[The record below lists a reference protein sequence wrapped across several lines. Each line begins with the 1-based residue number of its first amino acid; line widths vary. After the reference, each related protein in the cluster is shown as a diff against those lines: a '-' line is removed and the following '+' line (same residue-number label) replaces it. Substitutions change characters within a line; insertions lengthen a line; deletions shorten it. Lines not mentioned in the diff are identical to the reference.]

1 MNSQL
6 EFFFPGYSDTRL
18 ISSSDEHNVFRAA
31 KNNIPAKVIL
41 KTPNSQYPSPNSI
54 QKLHREFEILN
65 KIDSDHVIKAISL
78 IHKDAEKLYLLELED
93 INAITLAE
101 YAQTHSISLGQ
112 ILSIAEQIA
121 QALFSIHQK
130 NIIHKNINPNNII
143 VVPETGLV
151 KLIDFSI
158 ASQLSRET
166 PYVTNPNLLEGT
178 LPYSSPEQTGRMNRT
193 LDYRSDYYSFG
204 VTLYEMLVGRK
215 PFESDDPMEVI
226 HFHLAKQITR
236 PVKPKH
242 AIPNSV
248 WHIIEKLL
256 AKTPELRY
264 QNGKVLIADLKQCQ
278 MQLEQQGNIDDFNI
292 ANHDI
297 SDQFHITQKLYGRE
311 PQINTLMEVFN
322 RAARGASELMLVTGY
337 SGIGK
342 TSLVSEIHKPIV
354 EQKGF
359 FVTGKFDQ
367 YRRDIPFSAILNAT
381 SQLIS
386 QILTE
391 SDETISIFRSQL
403 QDHLEDHAS
412 TLAEILPE
420 LVLILGQPNS
430 RPATHSIDSEQ
441 HMMHLFAQFLKVFAK
456 REHPLV
462 IFLDDL
468 QWIDPASL
476 KLIHFLMQSG
486 QLESFMLIGAYRNNE
501 VDNAHP
507 LIETIAAIQHSK
519 PVWKLSLGPLSL
531 QSINEILS
539 DTLQRSLKDTL
550 ELAKLIHD
558 KTKGNPFF
566 TNQFLYTIYEEN
578 ILYFDSERIEWN
590 WDIEKIST
598 MEVSENVL
606 DLMVSKIQKFSPAT
620 HNLLR
625 LASCLGSQFD
635 LKTLA
640 EISGYAIDTTL
651 NYLLEALESGLIKAQ
666 DFNYKYFLH
675 SDSSNAKS
683 IFNPS
688 LSAMHIHFTFY
699 HDRVREAA
707 YTLLPTELRQEI
719 HLKTGRLLLKRF
731 SKSLQ
736 KERDDELFNIIDHL
750 NQGLPLVKSSSEKL
764 ELAVL
769 NLEASQKAIASTA
782 NAAALFYAQKG
793 YELLPPNAVEAHY
806 NEWFELSRAK
816 IETLF
821 LCGRVKDAE
830 EIYLKIKDNIKEQ
843 NHKIDLYILMERVY
857 QTLNDFQAGMEVGNE
872 CMMLYGF
879 NLPYEDA
886 EAIAEVKQEELK
898 KALKTVSKM
907 DMDSLLNLPELE
919 NKDFLKV
926 FMMLDEFWTNAYLA
940 GNLDASDVAG
950 LMIMNLTLKYGNNP
964 NAAFGYIIFA
974 GILSSL
980 DDYERAFE
988 FGLLAK
994 NLNRKYNQ
1002 LELIPKVNNMFGHF
1016 VSHYRQHMKKNV
1028 AIFHESYEVVLKT
1041 GDIAWGVWGAS
1052 FMSLTRFTIGMP
1064 LEQVAK
1070 SVDTYLEYLE
1080 STGDQSIV
1088 NMNLFQLQLIRCW
1101 QGKTD
1106 SPLSLDSEDFSLKE
1120 LKQYLDSGAF
1130 PYGQFWYSLYLGQL
1144 YYSMNQPE
1152 KALEMTLI
1160 ADQTKILAPNFMQF
1174 CEHHTYHPL
1183 ILCANYNQAN
1193 EKQKQVWLKQ
1203 IDTCIER
1210 LEIWAKH
1217 APMNYE
1223 HKLFLVKA
1231 EKNRITGH
1239 LVEAQN
1245 FFERSIEAA
1254 LRDGYIQNA
1263 ALANELAGKL
1273 QLIRRRN
1280 RFATAYLEEA
1290 RFGYTRWGAFGKIK
1304 HFDQMYGSIL
1314 EHVEQQR
1321 PDRSTA
1327 DPAGELTSP
1336 ILNQPNHF
1344 QNKLDLHS
1352 LMKAAQSISKEMRLD
1367 LLLNQLMKV
1376 IIENAGAEKGVL
1388 LLPESNREDLTVQAA
1403 FDTNSS
1409 AMETLVS
1416 TPLQDYSGASISVIK
1431 YVART
1436 LQPVVLDNASKTGPF
1451 QNTEYIDTYKPK
1463 SILCTPIINQGN
1475 LVCVVYL
1482 ENNLT
1487 SGAFTQD
1494 RIEVLNLLSG
1504 QAAVSI
1510 ENALLYQTLEQI
1522 VQSRTAELRIKTNDL
1537 NSMLQNIHVGIFT
1550 LTEGLSIHHEYSA
1563 FLEDI
1568 LETQYI
1574 SGRNVMQ
1581 VMFSNCNI
1589 AAHRLSQMEGTLS
1602 MLIGS
1607 PDFLFEANSHLLVS
1621 EFEKNFSD
1629 GRIKILEVSWDPI
1642 IDENQYIEKIMV
1654 SVRDT
1659 TQIKELQQEADT
1671 QQKELTM
1678 LGQMLAQ
1685 PIRSIQDLLNNAFQ
1699 HIHECK
1705 QLIQNTPTKSESVV
1719 NELFRNIHTLKG
1731 DARTFQFS
1739 FVVDAIHEIENYY
1752 IHLKSSKHSA
1762 WDPDRLLKDLNK
1774 IDSILRQYE
1783 LLFLTKLRGDRN
1795 HETGIYL
1802 DSELSKKQQALLNN
1816 VNYQDQK
1823 DLISRMHQLEL
1834 LQQAIG
1840 SEPIEQII
1848 SSIVNNIPSLSQS
1861 LNKTAPQISLNCEHI
1876 RLNSDSATPLRE
1888 VLMHLFSNSI
1898 AHGIEI
1904 PEQRTKAGK
1913 NTIGRLML
1921 EVRTEADSLILE
1933 YWDDGAGLP
1942 LNKMKKIASI
1952 QKNRD
1957 SKIQMKDD
1965 EASRLIFE
1973 PGFTTSDEANK
1984 ISGRGVGMDAVNHLI
1999 AKMGGT
2005 INIVFRDTNEGADF
2019 RPFSYKITLPKS
2031 CVIVVETHA
2040 A

>member
-1 MNSQL
+1 MTSEL
-6 EFFFPGYSDTRL
+6 EFIFPGYINIKL
-18 ISSSDEHNVFRAA
+18 INSSDEHNIYRAT
-31 KNNIPAKVIL
+31 KKDSNNRVIL
-41 KTPNSQYPSPNSI
+41 KTPSSQYPSPNSI

-65 KIDSDHVIKAISL
+65 KMNCEHVVQTNSL
-78 IHKDAEKLYLLELED
+78 IHNDVDKFYALEFDD

-101 YAQTHSISLGQ
+101 YLQTHSPTLDD
-112 ILSIAEQIA
+112 LLAIAEQIA
-121 QALFSIHQK
+121 SALFTIHQN

-143 VVPETGLV
+143 IVPETRLI

-158 ASQLSRET
+158 ASKLSRET

-178 LPYSSPEQTGRMNRT
+178 LVYSSPEQTGRMNRT

-204 VTLYEMLVGRK
+204 ITLYEMFVGSK
-215 PFESDDPMEVI
+215 PFYSDDPMEVI
-226 HFHLAKQITR
+226 HFHLAKKII
-236 PVKPKH
+236 KPEKPLFP
-242 AIPNSV
+242 IPNAI
-248 WHIIEKLL
+248 WKIIEKLL

-264 QNGKVLIADLKQCQ
+264 QNGKVLTADLKQCQ
-278 MQLEQQGNIDDFNI
+278 EILCRKEDSNDFSI
-292 ANHDI
+292 AKHDI
-297 SDQFHITQKLYGRE
+297 SDQFHIAQKLYGRE
-311 PQINTLMEVFN
+311 SQIQTLMEVFHK
-322 RAARGASELMLVTGY
+322 AARGASELMLVTGY

-354 EQKGF
+354 EEKGF

-367 YRRDIPFSAILNAT
+367 YRRDIPFSAILSAT

-391 SDETISIFRSQL
+391 SDETISDYRSQL
-403 QDHLEDHAS
+403 ICQLEDHAS
-412 TLAEILPE
+412 ILAEILPE
-420 LVLILGQPNS
+420 LTLILGQQNT
-430 RPATHSIDSEQ
+430 RPTIHSIDSEQ

-456 REHPLV
+456 RDHPLV

-476 KLIHFLMQSG
+476 KLIQFLMQSG
-486 QLESFMLIGAYRNNE
+486 HLESFMLIGAYRNNE

-507 LIETIAAIQHSK
+507 LIECIESIQQTK
-519 PVWKLSLGPLSL
+519 PVWKLSLGTLSL
-531 QSINEILS
+531 QSINEMIS
-539 DTLQRSLKDTL
+539 DTLQRKPKDTI

-578 ILYFDSERIEWN
+578 ILYFNSDQIEWD
-590 WDIEKIST
+590 WDINKIST

-675 SDSSNAKS
+675 SDTSEAKNT
-683 IFNPS
+683 FNPS
-688 LSAMHIHFTFY
+688 LSAMRIQFTFF

-707 YTLLPTELRQEI
+707 YSLLPVELCQEV
-719 HLKTGRLLLKRF
+719 HLKTGRLLLKRY
-731 SKSLQ
+731 SGASQ
-736 KERDDELFNIIDHL
+736 MERDEKLFDIIDHL
-750 NQGLPLVKSSSEKL
+750 NQALPLVKSASEKL
-764 ELAVL
+764 ELALL

-782 NAAALFYAQKG
+782 NAAALFYAQRG
-793 YELLPPNAVEAHY
+793 YELLPQNASETHY
-806 NEWFELSRAK
+806 EDWFQLNKAK

-821 LCGRVKDAE
+821 LCGRLKEAE
-830 EIYLKIKDNIKEQ
+830 QIYLEIKDKIKYREHQ
-843 NHKIDLYILMERVY
+843 IDLYILMERVY
-857 QTLNDFQAGMEVGNE
+857 QTLNDFQAGMQVGNE
-872 CMMLYGF
+872 CMTLYGF
-879 NLPYEDA
+879 NLPYQDA
-886 EAIAEVKQEELK
+886 NAIASVKQEELK
-898 KALKTVSKM
+898 KALKAVAKM

-980 DDYERAFE
+980 DDYERAFK

-994 NLNRKYNQ
+994 NLNHKYNQ

-1016 VSHYRQHMKKNV
+1016 VSHYRQHMKENV

-1052 FMSLTRFTIGMP
+1052 FLSLTRFNIGMP
-1064 LEQVAK
+1064 LEQVAS
-1070 SVDTYLEYLE
+1070 SVNKYLEYLE

-1088 NMNLFQLQLIRCW
+1088 NMNLFQRQLIYCW
-1101 QGKTD
+1101 QGKTA
-1106 SPLSLDSEDFSLKE
+1106 SPLSLDSEDFSLE
-1120 LKQYLDSGAF
+1120 ALKQYLDSGAF
-1130 PYGQFWYSLYLGQL
+1130 PYGQFWYSLYLAQL
-1144 YYSMNQPE
+1144 YYILNQPE
-1152 KALEMTLI
+1152 LALEMTLK
-1160 ADQTKILAPNFMQF
+1160 ADETKILAPNFMHF

-1183 ILCANYNQAN
+1183 ILCANYHHAN
-1193 EKQKQVWLKQ
+1193 DTQKQKWLKQ

-1231 EKNRITGH
+1231 EKSRITGN
-1239 LVEAQN
+1239 LVESQSY
-1245 FFERSIEAA
+1245 FEISIDTA

-1273 QLIRRRN
+1273 QLTRRRN
-1280 RFATAYLEEA
+1280 RFARAYLEEA

-1304 HFDQMYGSIL
+1304 HFDQMYSGILNKADRQSTDISIL
-1314 EHVEQQR
+1314 
-1321 PDRSTA
+1321 
-1327 DPAGELTSP
+1327 DPSDELAAS
-1336 ILNQPNHF
+1336 ILNYSNHF

-1367 LLLNQLMKV
+1367 SLLNQLMKV
-1376 IIENAGAEKGVL
+1376 IVENAGAEKGVL
-1388 LLPESNREDLTVQAA
+1388 LLPESNSEELVVQAE
-1403 FDTNSS
+1403 FNTNSGTT
-1409 AMETLVS
+1409 ETLMS
-1416 TPLQDYSGASISVIK
+1416 TPLHDYTGASISIIK
-1431 YVART
+1431 FVART
-1436 LQPVVLDNASKTGPF
+1436 LQPVVLDDASKTGPF
-1451 QNTEYIDTYKPK
+1451 QNTEYIDAYKPK
-1463 SILCTPIINQGN
+1463 SIMCTPIINQGN

-1487 SGAFTQD
+1487 SDAFTQD

-1522 VQSRTAELRIKTNDL
+1522 VQSRTAELRNKTNDL

-1563 FLEDI
+1563 FLNKI
-1568 LETQYI
+1568 LETENI
-1574 SGRNVMQ
+1574 SGCNVMQ

-1589 AAHRLSQMEGTLS
+1589 LPHKLSQMEGTLS

-1607 PDFLFEANSHLLVS
+1607 PDFLFEANSHLLIS
-1621 EFEKNFSD
+1621 EFEKHFSD
-1629 GRIKILEVSWDPI
+1629 GRTKILEVSWDPI
-1642 IDENQYIEKIMV
+1642 IDEHQYIEKIMV

-1659 TQIKELQQEADT
+1659 TQIKKLQQEAHT
-1671 QQKELTM
+1671 QHKELTM

-1685 PIRSIQDLLNNAFQ
+1685 PFRSTQAFLNSAFSY
-1699 HIHECK
+1699 IKECQ
-1705 QLIQNTPTKSESVV
+1705 QLIHATPEKNESVI
-1719 NELFRNIHTLKG
+1719 NQLFRNIHTLKG

-1739 FVVDAIHEIENYY
+1739 FLADSIHSIENFY
-1752 IHLKSSKHSA
+1752 IHLKNSEQSI
-1762 WDPDRLLKDLNK
+1762 WDQKRLSNDLNNVEK
-1774 IDSILRQYE
+1774 ILKQYE
-1783 LLFLTKLRGDRN
+1783 SLFLTKLRGDRN
-1795 HETGIYL
+1795 LETGIYL
-1802 DSELSKKQQALLNN
+1802 DSDLSKQQEALLNN
-1816 VNYQDQK
+1816 INYTDQS
-1823 DLISRMHQLEL
+1823 DLINRMHQLKE

-1840 SEPIEQII
+1840 SEAIEQLVNIV
-1848 SSIVNNIPSLSQS
+1848 SSSLPSLAQS
-1861 LNKTAPQISLNCEHI
+1861 LRKAPPQISLNCDQI
-1876 RLNSDSATPLRE
+1876 RMKADFTAPLRE

-1898 AHGIEI
+1898 AHGIEL
-1904 PEQRTKAGK
+1904 PSARKEEGK
-1913 NTIGRLML
+1913 NINGRLML
-1921 EVRTEADSLILE
+1921 EAHIEGDSLLLE

-1942 LNKMKKIASI
+1942 LKKLRETASKWDI
-1952 QKNRD
+1952 DKSFSNMRD
-1957 SKIQMKDD
+1957 EEVSY
-1965 EASRLIFE
+1965 LIFE
-1973 PGFTTSDEANK
+1973 PGCTTSETANTV
-1984 ISGRGVGMDAVNHLI
+1984 SGRGIGMDAVYHLVT
-1999 AKMGGT
+1999 KMGGT
-2005 INIVFRDTNEGADF
+2005 IRIVFRDKSEGADY
-2019 RPFSYKITLPKS
+2019 RPFCYKITLPKS
-2031 CVIVVETHA
+2031 CIIEFAHSA